1 MKRKRGNLMVGI
13 TISKTFWEYRKL
25 LMCRIV
31 FSKTQQHVFFYL
43 RDIVQTQHSPFLK
56 QSQMEKHNCLLTSFR
71 YSLCHRPMSPYLLL
85 GSFYCPFYV
94 FFSSSSYD
102 NNSSV
107 CAVVLCAAL
116 HSTSL
121 QCNFNSMKCE
131 IAIAIDF
138 ISIIHVIQVNFE
150 FSIVLLLLSKCAIRR
165 PFCKIT
171 YFAATAVA
179 VTEKENCPN
188 DFIYLVRLI
197 AVSNN
202 QIDMLSS
209 ID

>member
-1 MKRKRGNLMVGI
+1 MKRKRGNLMVGKP
-13 TISKTFWEYRKL
+13 ISKTFWEYRKL
-25 LMCRIV
+25 LMCQIV

-56 QSQMEKHNCLLTSFR
+56 QSKMEKHNCLLTSFC
-71 YSLCHRPMSPYLLL
+71 YSLFHRPMSPYLPL

-94 FFSSSSYD
+94 FSLLLRMIIIVAY
-102 NNSSV
+102 
-107 CAVVLCAAL
+107 AL

-150 FSIVLLLLSKCAIRR
+150 FSIVLLLLGKFAIRR

-179 VTEKENCPN
+179 VTENENCPN